1 MEIIFKTSGGIETME
16 GPVPVLPNQENTVTL
31 SFESPNGDNDIAA
44 LLYSI
49 YMRDAAIE
57 NVRVDIMATLDGSK
71 VSEAFEVKPLETGMF
86 MIPEEYRNIP
96 LTEASLTFITPGIE
110 NIRIDLE
117 GCIKVGE
124 SHILIC

>member
-1 MEIIFKTSGGIETME
+1 ME

-49 YMRDAAIE
+49 NMRDAAIE